1 MKTTKIQT
9 FTAVFLLLL
18 GTTSCLDELF
28 IEGNGI
34 PRTETRPD
42 EGFNE
47 IASNGDFEVHVLPGN
62 TYSVEI
68 TAESNLLPYISTQVD
83 GKKLKIRTSG
93 IHSLRQTLPI
103 EINITTP
110 VLNGLSI
117 SGSGYIETGNF
128 LSDDFYTRV
137 SGSGDIIT
145 QVRCSKIDADVSGS
159 GTITIKG
166 EAGDTRFLISGS
178 GKIKTYNL
186 EQNNCEATI
195 SGSGDMY
202 VNASQSIDAHIS
214 GSGKIYYI
222 NYPAIH
228 TSISGSGG
236 VVDKN

>member
-1 MKTTKIQT
+1 MKTTKIQIL
-9 FTAVFLLLL
+9 AASVLLLFA
-18 GTTSCLDELF
+18 TTSCLDELF

-34 PRTETRPD
+34 QRTEERPD

-47 IASNGDFEVHVLPGN
+47 IASSGDFEVHVTQGSS
-62 TYSVEI
+62 YSLEI
-68 TAESNLLPYISTQVD
+68 TAESNLLPYISTEVD

-103 EINITTP
+103 EIYITTP
-110 VLNGLSI
+110 ALNGVSI
-117 SGSGYIETGNF
+117 SGSGFIETGSF
-128 LSDDFYTRV
+128 LSDEFYAHI

-145 QVRCSKIDADVSGS
+145 KVNCNKMDANVSGS
-159 GTITIKG
+159 GILTISGIS
-166 EAGDTRFLISGS
+166 DYTRFLISGS
-178 GKIKTYNL
+178 GKIKSYNL
-186 EQNNCEATI
+186 EQNNCDATI

-202 VNASQSIDAHIS
+202 VNVASTIDAHIS
-214 GSGKIYYI
+214 GSGKVYYI